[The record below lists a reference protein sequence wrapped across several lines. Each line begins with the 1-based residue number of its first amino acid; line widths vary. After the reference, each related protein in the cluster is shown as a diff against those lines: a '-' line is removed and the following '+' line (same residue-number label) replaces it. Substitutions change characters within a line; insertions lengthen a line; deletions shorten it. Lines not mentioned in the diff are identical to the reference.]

1 MTDETVY
8 VRFQATVP
16 NARGRYPGLFAL
28 ANGLGRSGVLS
39 AEDHRFW
46 RENNAWYE
54 ANFTDPS
61 TVDPTVY
68 DRAINPGAAAW
79 FKHTAGELLDRATGY
94 LELLARHAVAC
105 ERLESSRPGRII
117 YEDDHQIVVVPHS

>member
-1 MTDETVY
+1 MTQDTVY

-16 NARGRYPGLFAL
+16 NRHGRYPGLFAL

-39 AEDHRFW
+39 AEDDLFW

-54 ANFTDPS
+54 AHCTNPS

-68 DRAINPGAAAW
+68 DRAVNPGAAAW
-79 FKHTAGELLDRATGY
+79 FKHTAGELLDRTTGY
-94 LELLARHAVAC
+94 LELLARHQVGC
-105 ERLESSRPGRII
+105 ERLESSCPGRVVH
-117 YEDDHQIVVVPHS
+117 EDDHQIVVVPHG

>member
-1 MTDETVY
+1 MTQDTVY

-16 NARGRYPGLFAL
+16 NRHGRHPGLFAL
-28 ANGLGRSGVLS
+28 VNGLGRSGVLS
-39 AEDHRFW
+39 AEDDRFW

-54 ANFTDPS
+54 AHYTNPS

-68 DRAINPGAAAW
+68 DRAVNPGAAAW
-79 FKHTAGELLDRATGY
+79 FKHTAGELLDRTAGY
-94 LELLARHAVAC
+94 LELLARHHVAC

-117 YEDDHQIVVVPHS
+117 YEDDHQVVVVPHD